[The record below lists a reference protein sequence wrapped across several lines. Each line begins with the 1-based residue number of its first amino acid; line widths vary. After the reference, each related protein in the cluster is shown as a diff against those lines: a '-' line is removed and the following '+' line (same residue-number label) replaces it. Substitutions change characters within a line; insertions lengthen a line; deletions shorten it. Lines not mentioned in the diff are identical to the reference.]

1 MLPANS
7 PPAALVSE
15 LWDGSA
21 LTEAKFG
28 ALAHASRRAVQDW
41 KSGAR
46 KCPPAAFELLVM
58 ALVAQRYIA
67 AGPWMSEWVRPEFMA
82 FFRQAL

>member
-1 MLPANS
+1 MLLANS
-7 PPAALVSE
+7 PQAALVSE

-46 KCPPAAFELLVM
+46 QCPPAVFELLVM
-58 ALVAQRYIA
+58 ALVAHRYIA

-82 FFRQAL
+82 FFQSAL